1 MCLEATRKDTR
12 VVSKQLKEA
21 GGTITCWKVM
31 QRCERAK
38 GGVCGG
44 LYHYDWKRG
53 ENTSASDRM
62 MPIQKATRIEHGFHV
77 HLTRD
82 SAKQWARFWNFSPW
96 RIVPIECHL
105 KDFIGADATQA
116 VFRKVTITAK
126 AWKILQRLRRL

>member
-1 MCLEATRKDTR
+1 MCLE
-12 VVSKQLKEA
+12 
-21 GGTITCWKVM
+21 
-31 QRCERAK
+31 
-38 GGVCGG
+38 
-44 LYHYDWKRG
+44 
-53 ENTSASDRM
+53 
-62 MPIQKATRIEHGFHV
+62 ATRIEHGFHV

-82 SAKQWARFWNFSPW
+82 SAKQWARLWNFSTW